1 MNLSAG
7 PLILAFEVLQLRQ
20 QVQALQAEV
29 LRRREQVEL
38 VCQAAALANLREQA
52 AAQSREVQKLRAAEQ
67 SKKVQKFRAKLREE
81 SQEST
86 RQLKDKIAS
95 LKQLVETIKKEGLRS
110 LKCMQ
115 QAFEKEVKELKKEQA
130 ANLIQVK
137 LKAELDHDAASMRER
152 EVEEQVAVAEERVAV
167 SEAEVQKLKA
177 THIVQMK
184 RGTLRLQ
191 AVCQKTLAPKRNWKK

>member
-38 VCQAAALANLREQA
+38 VCQAAALANLREQV

-95 LKQLVETIKKEGLRS
+95 LEQLVETIKKEGLHS

-115 QAFEKEVKELKKEQA
+115 QAWEKDVQDLKKDVQDLKKEQV

-137 LKAELDHDAASMRER
+137 LEAELDHDASSMRER
-152 EVEEQVAVAEERVAV
+152 EAEERAAV
-167 SEAEVQKLKA
+167 SKAEVKA
-177 THIVQMK
+177 THLAQMK

-191 AVCQKTLAPKRNWKK
+191 AVLQKTLAPKRNWKK

>member
-29 LRRREQVEL
+29 LQRREQVEL
-38 VCQAAALANLREQA
+38 VCQAAALANLREQV

-95 LKQLVETIKKEGLRS
+95 LEQLVETIKKEGLHS
-110 LKCMQ
+110 LKCVQ
-115 QAFEKEVKELKKEQA
+115 QAWEEDVQEQA

-137 LKAELDHDAASMRER
+137 LEAALDH
-152 EVEEQVAVAEERVAV
+152 
-167 SEAEVQKLKA
+167 EAEVQKIKA
-177 THIVQMK
+177 THTAQMK

>member
-29 LRRREQVEL
+29 LQQREQVEL
-38 VCQAAALANLREQA
+38 MCQAAASANLRE
-52 AAQSREVQKLRAAEQ
+52 
-67 SKKVQKFRAKLREE
+67 
-81 SQEST
+81 

-95 LKQLVETIKKEGLRS
+95 LSQLVETIKKIGLHF

-115 QAFEKEVKELKKEQA
+115 QAWEKEVQELKKEQA

-152 EVEEQVAVAEERVAV
+152 EAEEQVAVAEERVAV

-177 THIVQMK
+177 THIAQMK
-184 RGTLRLQ
+184 RGTLRLDRKS
-191 AVCQKTLAPKRNWKK
+191 VV

>member
-29 LRRREQVEL
+29 LQRREQVEL
-38 VCQAAALANLREQA
+38 VCQAAALANLREQV

-95 LKQLVETIKKEGLRS
+95 LEQLVETIKKEGLHS

-115 QAFEKEVKELKKEQA
+115 QEWEDDVQELKKEQA

-137 LKAELDHDAASMRER
+137 LEAELDH
-152 EVEEQVAVAEERVAV
+152 
-167 SEAEVQKLKA
+167 EAEVQKLKA
-177 THIVQMK
+177 THLAQMK

-191 AVCQKTLAPKRNWKK
+191 AVLQKTLAPKRNWKK